1 MPLTRDGP
9 LWTPL
14 LETCDTARV
23 VWDLSANDP
32 FFFSERM
39 NWSPDQL
46 AQVTVPGTGLV
57 GIVIAM
63 LCGTDINRTI

>member
-1 MPLTRDGP
+1 MPLTGDGP
-9 LWTPL
+9 FWTPAAL
-14 LETCDTARV
+14 AELPETCDTVRA

-46 AQVTVPGTGLV
+46 A
-57 GIVIAM
+57 
-63 LCGTDINRTI
+63 